1 MVTMIQSDIKNVCR
15 DDLLNNKLETF
26 WNVIAINNRQTLM
39 GKIYIHPNNNKMLQQ
54 LDSELEHHTE
64 TPLIV
69 LGDFNARHHAWDQ
82 NIKDPTEMEKFWLI
96 SSADTT

>member
-1 MVTMIQSDIKNVCR
+1 
-15 DDLLNNKLETF
+15 
-26 WNVIAINNRQTLM
+26 
-39 GKIYIHPNNNKMLQQ
+39 MLQQ